1 MIIEDYRR
9 IFDFFFSGAEIP
21 EKLRQQFFGWLEIHG
36 NEPETKALLE
46 EYWNEVSS
54 AAPEFNLTEGLEK
67 LMARLGT
74 GNSIDKNANDSIAE
88 AKANARVKDAQT
100 NTTEKN
106 HQVNAEAGSTNVK
119 AIPGISHELSGS
131 PEKDGRK
138 PFRSK
143 ALKYCIA
150 AAAAAALF
158 LTGAATSELVTG
170 KRQETVLMASSENI
184 SSYTLPDG
192 SKVWLNK
199 NSWLTYNQRFGKRT
213 RQVALKGEGYF
224 EVNRDERRPFIVKM
238 QNNLDIKVLGTTFN
252 ACNYP
257 SLNKAEVILR
267 SGSVQVSDNG
277 RNEYVILKPNQKF
290 TWNEGTAEISSVN
303 AMNCCRWFE
312 HRLVF
317 DNVKL
322 KDILEN
328 LSHKYQTEISL
339 NVGNLADKHM
349 SMTIRDESVED
360 ILDILTTLL
369 PIRWRYQGAEIIIEN
384 KTKKH

>member
-74 GNSIDKNANDSIAE
+74 GNSIDKDANGSIAE
-88 AKANARVKDAQT
+88 AKVNARVKDVQADT
-100 NTTEKN
+100 AEENP
-106 HQVNAEAGSTNVK
+106 QVNAFSGIRHEEAE
-119 AIPGISHELSGS
+119 APRL
-131 PEKDGRK
+131 EKRK
-138 PFRSK
+138 IFRSK
-143 ALKYCIA
+143 TLKYCIA

-199 NSWLTYNQRFGKRT
+199 NSWLAYNQKFGKRT
-213 RQVALKGEGYF
+213 RQVTLKGEGYF

-290 TWNEGTAEISSVN
+290 TWNEGSAEISSVN

>member
-1 MIIEDYRR
+1 MIEDYRR
-9 IFDFFFSGAEIP
+9 IFDFFFSGVEVP

-88 AKANARVKDAQT
+88 AKVNARVKDAQT
-100 NTTEKN
+100 NTAEKN
-106 HQVNAEAGSTNVK
+106 HQVNAFSGIRHEEAE
-119 AIPGISHELSGS
+119 APRL
-131 PEKDGRK
+131 EKRK
-138 PFRSK
+138 SFRRK

-158 LTGAATSELVTG
+158 LTGAATSELLTG

-238 QNNLDIKVLGTTFN
+238 QNDLDIKVLGTTFN

-277 RNEYVILKPNQKF
+277 RNEHVILKPNQKF
-290 TWNEGTAEISSVN
+290 TWNEGTAKISSVN

-322 KDILEN
+322 KDIIEN

>member
-9 IFDFFFSGAEIP
+9 IFDFFFSGVEIP
-21 EKLRQQFFGWLEIHG
+21 EELRQQFFGWLEIHG

-67 LMARLGT
+67 LMARLRT
-74 GNSIDKNANDSIAE
+74 GNSIDKNANDSTAE
-88 AKANARVKDAQT
+88 AKVNARVKDAQT
-100 NTTEKN
+100 NTAEKN
-106 HQVNAEAGSTNVK
+106 HQVNAFSGIRHEEAE
-119 AIPGISHELSGS
+119 APRL
-131 PEKDGRK
+131 EKRK
-138 PFRSK
+138 IFRSK

-150 AAAAAALF
+150 AAAAAAIF

-199 NSWLTYNQRFGKRT
+199 NSWLAYNQKFGKRT

>member
-9 IFDFFFSGAEIP
+9 IFDFFFSGVEIP
-21 EKLRQQFFGWLEIHG
+21 EELRQQFFGWLEIHG
-36 NEPETKALLE
+36 NEPETKTLLE

-67 LMARLGT
+67 LMSRLGT

-88 AKANARVKDAQT
+88 AKVNARVKDAQT
-100 NTTEKN
+100 DTAEKN
-106 HQVNAEAGSTNVK
+106 HQVNAFSGIRHEEAE
-119 AIPGISHELSGS
+119 APRL
-131 PEKDGRK
+131 EKRK

-199 NSWLTYNQRFGKRT
+199 NSWLAYNQKFGKRT
-213 RQVALKGEGYF
+213 RQVTLKGEGYF

-290 TWNEGTAEISSVN
+290 TWNEGSAEISSVN

>member
-9 IFDFFFSGAEIP
+9 IFDFFFSGVEIP
-21 EKLRQQFFGWLEIHG
+21 EELRQQFFGWLEIHG

-88 AKANARVKDAQT
+88 AKVNARVEDAQT
-100 NTTEKN
+100 NTAEKN
-106 HQVNAEAGSTNVK
+106 HQVNAFSGIRHEEAE
-119 AIPGISHELSGS
+119 APRL
-131 PEKDGRK
+131 EKRK
-138 PFRSK
+138 IFRSK

-158 LTGAATSELVTG
+158 LTGAATSELVTE

-199 NSWLTYNQRFGKRT
+199 NSWLAYNQKFGKRT
-213 RQVALKGEGYF
+213 RQVTLKGEGYF

-238 QNNLDIKVLGTTFN
+238 QNDLDIKVLGTTFN

>member
-74 GNSIDKNANDSIAE
+74 GNSIDKNANDSTAE
-88 AKANARVKDAQT
+88 AKVNARVKDAQT
-100 NTTEKN
+100 DTAEKN
-106 HQVNAEAGSTNVK
+106 HQVNAFSGIRHEEAE
-119 AIPGISHELSGS
+119 APRL
-131 PEKDGRK
+131 EKRK
-138 PFRSK
+138 IFRSK

-150 AAAAAALF
+150 AAAAAAIF

-199 NSWLTYNQRFGKRT
+199 NSWLAYNQKFGKRT

>member
-9 IFDFFFSGAEIP
+9 IFDFFFSGVEIP

-67 LMARLGT
+67 LMARLGAE
-74 GNSIDKNANDSIAE
+74 NSIDKDANGSIAE
-88 AKANARVKDAQT
+88 AKVNARVEDAQT
-100 NTTEKN
+100 NTAEKN
-106 HQVNAEAGSTNVK
+106 HQVNAFSGIRHKEAET
-119 AIPGISHELSGS
+119 PRL
-131 PEKDGRK
+131 EKRK

-150 AAAAAALF
+150 AAAAAAIF
-158 LTGAATSELVTG
+158 LTGAATSELMTG

-199 NSWLTYNQRFGKRT
+199 NSWLAYNQKFGKRT

-238 QNNLDIKVLGTTFN
+238 QNDLDIKVLGTTFN

-290 TWNEGTAEISSVN
+290 TWNEGSAEISSVN

>member
-1 MIIEDYRR
+1 MIEDYRR
-9 IFDFFFSGAEIP
+9 IFDFFFSGVEVP

-54 AAPEFNLTEGLEK
+54 AAPEFDLTEGLEK
-67 LMARLGT
+67 LMTRLGA
-74 GNSIDKNANDSIAE
+74 GKGSSANGNDSPAE
-88 AKANARVKDAQT
+88 ANVNAGEE
-100 NTTEKN
+100 NT
-106 HQVNAEAGSTNVK
+106 QVNAKAGSTDVN
-119 AIPGISHELSGS
+119 AIPGIRREISGS
-131 PEKDGRK
+131 PEKKERK

-158 LTGAATSELVTG
+158 LTGAATSELLTG

-238 QNNLDIKVLGTTFN
+238 QNDLDIKVLGTTFN

-257 SLNKAEVILR
+257 SLNKSEVILR

-277 RNEYVILKPNQKF
+277 RNEHVILKPDQKF
-290 TWNEGTAEISSVN
+290 TWNEGTAKISSVN

>member
-21 EKLRQQFFGWLEIHG
+21 ENLRQQFFGWLEIHG

-88 AKANARVKDAQT
+88 AKVNARVKDAQT
-100 NTTEKN
+100 NTAEKN
-106 HQVNAEAGSTNVK
+106 HQVNAFSGIRHEEAE
-119 AIPGISHELSGS
+119 APRL
-131 PEKDGRK
+131 EKRK
-138 PFRSK
+138 IFRSK

-150 AAAAAALF
+150 AAAAAAIF

-199 NSWLTYNQRFGKRT
+199 NSWLAYNQKFGKRT

-339 NVGNLADKHM
+339 NVVNLADKHM

>member
-1 MIIEDYRR
+1 MMIEDYRR
-9 IFDFFFSGAEIP
+9 IFDFFFSGVEVP

-54 AAPEFNLTEGLEK
+54 AAPEFDLTEGLEK
-67 LMARLGT
+67 LMTRLGAGKGSSAN
-74 GNSIDKNANDSIAE
+74 GNGS
-88 AKANARVKDAQT
+88 
-100 NTTEKN
+100 TTEAN
-106 HQVNAEAGSTNVK
+106 VNAGEENTQVNAKAGSTDVN
-119 AIPGISHELSGS
+119 AITGIRREISGS
-131 PEKDGRK
+131 PEKKERK

-158 LTGAATSELVTG
+158 LTGAATSELLTG

-238 QNNLDIKVLGTTFN
+238 QNYLDIKVLGTTFN

-277 RNEYVILKPNQKF
+277 RNEHVILKPNQKF

>member
-1 MIIEDYRR
+1 MIEDYRR
-9 IFDFFFSGAEIP
+9 IFDFFFSGVEVP

-54 AAPEFNLTEGLEK
+54 AAPEFDLTEGLEK
-67 LMARLGT
+67 LMTRLGT
-74 GNSIDKNANDSIAE
+74 GTGKGSS
-88 AKANARVKDAQT
+88 T
-100 NTTEKN
+100 NGNGSTTEVN
-106 HQVNAEAGSTNVK
+106 VNAGEENTQVNAKAGSTDVN
-119 AIPGISHELSGS
+119 AIPGIRREISGS
-131 PEKDGRK
+131 PEKKERK

-158 LTGAATSELVTG
+158 LTGAATSELLTG

-238 QNNLDIKVLGTTFN
+238 QNDLDIKVLGTTFN

-290 TWNEGTAEISSVN
+290 TWNEGTAKISSVN

>member
-88 AKANARVKDAQT
+88 AKVNARVKDAQT
-100 NTTEKN
+100 NTAEKN
-106 HQVNAEAGSTNVK
+106 HQVNAFSEIRHEETEA
-119 AIPGISHELSGS
+119 PRL
-131 PEKDGRK
+131 EKRK
-138 PFRSK
+138 RFRSK

-150 AAAAAALF
+150 AAAAAAIF

-184 SSYTLPDG
+184 SFYTLPDG

-199 NSWLTYNQRFGKRT
+199 NSWLTYNQKFGKRT

>member
-9 IFDFFFSGAEIP
+9 IFDFFFSGVEIP
-21 EKLRQQFFGWLEIHG
+21 EELRQQFFGWLEIHG
-36 NEPETKALLE
+36 NEPETKTLLE

-88 AKANARVKDAQT
+88 AKVNARVKDAQT
-100 NTTEKN
+100 DTAEKN
-106 HQVNAEAGSTNVK
+106 HQVNAFSGIRHEEAE
-119 AIPGISHELSGS
+119 APRL
-131 PEKDGRK
+131 EKRK
-138 PFRSK
+138 LFRSK

-199 NSWLTYNQRFGKRT
+199 NSWLAYNQKFGKRT
-213 RQVALKGEGYF
+213 RQVTLKGEGYF
-224 EVNRDERRPFIVKM
+224 EVNRDEQRPFIVKM

-290 TWNEGTAEISSVN
+290 TWNEGSAEISSVN

>member
-9 IFDFFFSGAEIP
+9 IFDFFFSGVEVP

-54 AAPEFNLTEGLEK
+54 AAPEFDLTEGLEK
-67 LMARLGT
+67 LMTRLGAGKGSSAN
-74 GNSIDKNANDSIAE
+74 GNGSTT
-88 AKANARVKDAQT
+88 KANVNAGEE
-100 NTTEKN
+100 NT
-106 HQVNAEAGSTNVK
+106 QVNAKAGSTDVN
-119 AIPGISHELSGS
+119 AIPGIRREISGS
-131 PEKDGRK
+131 PEKKERK

-158 LTGAATSELVTG
+158 LTGAATSELLTG

-238 QNNLDIKVLGTTFN
+238 QNDLDIKVLGTTFN

-277 RNEYVILKPNQKF
+277 RNEYVILKPDQKF
-290 TWNEGTAEISSVN
+290 TWNEGTAKISSVN

>member
-1 MIIEDYRR
+1 MIEDYRR
-9 IFDFFFSGAEIP
+9 IFDFFFSGVEVP

-54 AAPEFNLTEGLEK
+54 AAPEFDLTEGLEK
-67 LMARLGT
+67 LMTRLGT

-88 AKANARVKDAQT
+88 AKVNARVKDAQT
-100 NTTEKN
+100 NTAEKN
-106 HQVNAEAGSTNVK
+106 HQVNAFSGIRHEEAE
-119 AIPGISHELSGS
+119 APRL
-131 PEKDGRK
+131 EKRK
-138 PFRSK
+138 IFRSK

-158 LTGAATSELVTG
+158 LTGAATSELLTG

-199 NSWLTYNQRFGKRT
+199 SSWLTYNQRFGKRT

-238 QNNLDIKVLGTTFN
+238 QNDLDIKVLGTTFN

-290 TWNEGTAEISSVN
+290 IWNEGTAKISSVN

-322 KDILEN
+322 KDIIEN

>member
-54 AAPEFNLTEGLEK
+54 AAPEFNITEGLEK

-88 AKANARVKDAQT
+88 AKVNARVKDAQT
-100 NTTEKN
+100 NTAEKN
-106 HQVNAEAGSTNVK
+106 TQVNAFSEIRHEEAE
-119 AIPGISHELSGS
+119 APRL
-131 PEKDGRK
+131 EKRK

-150 AAAAAALF
+150 AAAAAAIF

-199 NSWLTYNQRFGKRT
+199 NSWLAYNQKFGKRT

-290 TWNEGTAEISSVN
+290 TWNEGSAEISSVN

>member
-9 IFDFFFSGAEIP
+9 IFDFFFSGVEIP
-21 EKLRQQFFGWLEIHG
+21 EELRQQFFGWLEIHG

-88 AKANARVKDAQT
+88 AKVNARVEDSQT
-100 NTTEKN
+100 NTAEKN
-106 HQVNAEAGSTNVK
+106 HQVNAFSGIRHEEVEA
-119 AIPGISHELSGS
+119 PRL
-131 PEKDGRK
+131 EKRK
-138 PFRSK
+138 IFRSK

-199 NSWLTYNQRFGKRT
+199 NSWLAYNQKFGKRT

-238 QNNLDIKVLGTTFN
+238 QNGLDIKVLGTTFN

>member
-1 MIIEDYRR
+1 MIEDYRR
-9 IFDFFFSGAEIP
+9 IFDFFFSGVEVS

-67 LMARLGT
+67 LMTRLGLEKSSST
-74 GNSIDKNANDSIAE
+74 NGNNATAE
-88 AKANARVKDAQT
+88 ANVNAGAE
-100 NTTEKN
+100 NT
-106 HQVNAEAGSTNVK
+106 QVNAEAGSTNVK
-119 AIPGISHELSGS
+119 AIPGISRELSGS

-138 PFRSK
+138 LFRSK

-199 NSWLTYNQRFGKRT
+199 NSWLAYNQKFGKRT

-290 TWNEGTAEISSVN
+290 TWNEGSAEISSVN

>member
-9 IFDFFFSGAEIP
+9 IFDFFFSGVEIP

-74 GNSIDKNANDSIAE
+74 GNSIDKNANGSIAE
-88 AKANARVKDAQT
+88 AKVNARVKDAQT
-100 NTTEKN
+100 DTAEKN
-106 HQVNAEAGSTNVK
+106 HQVNAFSGIRHEEAE
-119 AIPGISHELSGS
+119 APRL
-131 PEKDGRK
+131 EKRK
-138 PFRSK
+138 LFRSK

-199 NSWLTYNQRFGKRT
+199 NSWLAYNQKFGKRT
-213 RQVALKGEGYF
+213 RQVNLKGEGYF
-224 EVNRDERRPFIVKM
+224 EVNRDEQRPFIVKM

>member
-67 LMARLGT
+67 LMTRLGLEKSSST
-74 GNSIDKNANDSIAE
+74 NGNNATAE
-88 AKANARVKDAQT
+88 ANVNAGA
-100 NTTEKN
+100 EN
-106 HQVNAEAGSTNVK
+106 HQVNAEAGSTDVN
-119 AIPGISHELSGS
+119 AIPGISRELSGS

-238 QNNLDIKVLGTTFN
+238 QNDLDIKVLGTTFN

-277 RNEYVILKPNQKF
+277 RNEHVILKPNQKF

>member
-67 LMARLGT
+67 LMTRLGLEKSSST
-74 GNSIDKNANDSIAE
+74 NGNNATAE
-88 AKANARVKDAQT
+88 ANVNAGAE
-100 NTTEKN
+100 NT
-106 HQVNAEAGSTNVK
+106 QVNAEAGSTDVN
-119 AIPGISHELSGS
+119 AIPGISRELSGS

-138 PFRSK
+138 LFRSK

-199 NSWLTYNQRFGKRT
+199 NSWLAYNQKFGKRT

>member
-74 GNSIDKNANDSIAE
+74 GNSIDKNADDSIAE
-88 AKANARVKDAQT
+88 AKVNARVEDAQT
-100 NTTEKN
+100 NTAEKN
-106 HQVNAEAGSTNVK
+106 HQVNAFSEIRHEEAE
-119 AIPGISHELSGS
+119 APRL
-131 PEKDGRK
+131 EKRK

-150 AAAAAALF
+150 AAAAAAIF

-199 NSWLTYNQRFGKRT
+199 NSWLTYNQKFGKRT

>member
-1 MIIEDYRR
+1 MIEDYRR
-9 IFDFFFSGAEIP
+9 IFDFFFSGVEVP

-54 AAPEFNLTEGLEK
+54 AAPEFDLTEGLEK
-67 LMARLGT
+67 LMTRLGAGKGSSAN
-74 GNSIDKNANDSIAE
+74 GNGSTT
-88 AKANARVKDAQT
+88 KAN
-100 NTTEKN
+100 
-106 HQVNAEAGSTNVK
+106 VN
-119 AIPGISHELSGS
+119 AIPGIRREISGL
-131 PEKDGRK
+131 PEKKERK

-158 LTGAATSELVTG
+158 LSGAATSELLTG

-238 QNNLDIKVLGTTFN
+238 QNDLDIKVLGTTFN

-277 RNEYVILKPNQKF
+277 LNEYVILKPNQKF
-290 TWNEGTAEISSVN
+290 TWNEGTAKISSVN

>member
-74 GNSIDKNANDSIAE
+74 GNSIDKNANGSIAE
-88 AKANARVKDAQT
+88 AKVNARVKDAQT
-100 NTTEKN
+100 NTAEKN
-106 HQVNAEAGSTNVK
+106 HQVNAFSGIRHEEAE
-119 AIPGISHELSGS
+119 APRL
-131 PEKDGRK
+131 EKRK
-138 PFRSK
+138 IFRSK

-290 TWNEGTAEISSVN
+290 TWNEGSDEISSVN

>member
-1 MIIEDYRR
+1 MIEDYRR
-9 IFDFFFSGAEIP
+9 IFDFFFSGVEVP

-54 AAPEFNLTEGLEK
+54 AAPEFDLTEGLEK
-67 LMARLGT
+67 LMTRLGS

-88 AKANARVKDAQT
+88 AKVNARVEDAQT
-100 NTTEKN
+100 DTAEKN
-106 HQVNAEAGSTNVK
+106 HQVNAFSGIRHEEAE
-119 AIPGISHELSGS
+119 APRL
-131 PEKDGRK
+131 EKRK
-138 PFRSK
+138 IFRSK

-158 LTGAATSELVTG
+158 LTGAATSELLTG

-238 QNNLDIKVLGTTFN
+238 QNDLDIKVLGTTFN

-277 RNEYVILKPNQKF
+277 RNEHVILKPDQKF
-290 TWNEGTAEISSVN
+290 TWNEGTAKISSVN

-322 KDILEN
+322 KDIIEN

>member
-74 GNSIDKNANDSIAE
+74 GNSIDKNANGSIAE
-88 AKANARVKDAQT
+88 AKVNARVEDAQT
-100 NTTEKN
+100 DTAEKN
-106 HQVNAEAGSTNVK
+106 HQVNAFSGIRHEEAE
-119 AIPGISHELSGS
+119 APRL
-131 PEKDGRK
+131 EKRK
-138 PFRSK
+138 IFRSK
-143 ALKYCIA
+143 TLKYCIA

-158 LTGAATSELVTG
+158 LTGAATSELMTE

-199 NSWLTYNQRFGKRT
+199 NSWLAYNQKFGKRT
-213 RQVALKGEGYF
+213 RQVTLKGEGYF

-238 QNNLDIKVLGTTFN
+238 QNDMDIKVLGTTFN

-290 TWNEGTAEISSVN
+290 TWNEGSAEISSVN

>member
-88 AKANARVKDAQT
+88 AKVNARVKDSQT
-100 NTTEKN
+100 NTAEKN
-106 HQVNAEAGSTNVK
+106 HQVNAFSGIRHEEAE
-119 AIPGISHELSGS
+119 APRL
-131 PEKDGRK
+131 EKRK
-138 PFRSK
+138 LFRSK

-199 NSWLTYNQRFGKRT
+199 NSWLAYNQKFGKRT

-224 EVNRDERRPFIVKM
+224 EVNRDEQRPFIVKM

>member
-1 MIIEDYRR
+1 MIEDYRR
-9 IFDFFFSGAEIP
+9 IFDFFFSGVEIP
-21 EKLRQQFFGWLEIHG
+21 EELRQQFFGWLEIHG

-88 AKANARVKDAQT
+88 AKVNARVEDAQT
-100 NTTEKN
+100 NTAEKN
-106 HQVNAEAGSTNVK
+106 HQVNAFSGIRHEEAE
-119 AIPGISHELSGS
+119 APRL
-131 PEKDGRK
+131 EKRK
-138 PFRSK
+138 LFRSK

-199 NSWLTYNQRFGKRT
+199 NSWLAYNQKFGKRT
-213 RQVALKGEGYF
+213 RQVTLKGEGYF
-224 EVNRDERRPFIVKM
+224 EVNRDEQRPFIVKM
-238 QNNLDIKVLGTTFN
+238 QNNLGIKVLGTTFN

-277 RNEYVILKPNQKF
+277 RNEHVILKPNQKF
-290 TWNEGTAEISSVN
+290 TWNEGSAEISSVN

>member
-9 IFDFFFSGAEIP
+9 IFDFFFSGVEIP
-21 EKLRQQFFGWLEIHG
+21 EELRQQFFGWLEIHG

-67 LMARLGT
+67 LMARLGAE
-74 GNSIDKNANDSIAE
+74 NSIDKDANGSIAE
-88 AKANARVKDAQT
+88 AKVNARVKDAQT
-100 NTTEKN
+100 DTAEKN
-106 HQVNAEAGSTNVK
+106 HQVNAFSGIRHEEAE
-119 AIPGISHELSGS
+119 APRL
-131 PEKDGRK
+131 EKRK

-199 NSWLTYNQRFGKRT
+199 NSWLTYSQKFGKRT
-213 RQVALKGEGYF
+213 RQVTLKGEGYF

-290 TWNEGTAEISSVN
+290 TWNEGSAEISSVN

>member
-36 NEPETKALLE
+36 NEPETKTLLE

-74 GNSIDKNANDSIAE
+74 GNSIDKNANGSIAE
-88 AKANARVKDAQT
+88 AKVNARVEDAQT
-100 NTTEKN
+100 DTEEKN
-106 HQVNAEAGSTNVK
+106 HQVNAFSGIRHEEAE
-119 AIPGISHELSGS
+119 APRL
-131 PEKDGRK
+131 EKRK
-138 PFRSK
+138 IFSSK

-199 NSWLTYNQRFGKRT
+199 NSWLAYNQKFGKRT

-224 EVNRDERRPFIVKM
+224 EVNRDEQRPFIVKM

-277 RNEYVILKPNQKF
+277 RNEYVILKPDQKF
-290 TWNEGTAEISSVN
+290 TWNEGTAKVSSVN

>member
-36 NEPETKALLE
+36 NEPETKTLLE

-74 GNSIDKNANDSIAE
+74 ENSIDKNANDSIAE
-88 AKANARVKDAQT
+88 AKVNARVKDAQT
-100 NTTEKN
+100 NTAEEN
-106 HQVNAEAGSTNVK
+106 HQVNAFSGIRHEEAE
-119 AIPGISHELSGS
+119 APRL
-131 PEKDGRK
+131 EKRK

-199 NSWLTYNQRFGKRT
+199 NSWLAYNQKFGKRT
-213 RQVALKGEGYF
+213 RQVTLKGEGYF
-224 EVNRDERRPFIVKM
+224 EVNRDEQRPFIVKM
-238 QNNLDIKVLGTTFN
+238 QNGLDIKILGTTFN

>member
-1 MIIEDYRR
+1 MTIEDYRR

-67 LMARLGT
+67 LMTRLGLEKSSST
-74 GNSIDKNANDSIAE
+74 NGNNAPAE
-88 AKANARVKDAQT
+88 ANVNAGAE
-100 NTTEKN
+100 NT
-106 HQVNAEAGSTNVK
+106 QVNAEAGSTNVN
-119 AIPGISHELSGS
+119 AIPGSSRELSGS

-138 PFRSK
+138 LFRSK

-150 AAAAAALF
+150 AAAAAAIF

>member
-9 IFDFFFSGAEIP
+9 IFDFFFSGVEIP
-21 EKLRQQFFGWLEIHG
+21 EELRQQFFGWLEIHG

-74 GNSIDKNANDSIAE
+74 GNSIDKNANGSIAE
-88 AKANARVKDAQT
+88 AKVNARVKDAQT
-100 NTTEKN
+100 NTAEKN
-106 HQVNAEAGSTNVK
+106 HQVNAFSGIRHEEAE
-119 AIPGISHELSGS
+119 APRL
-131 PEKDGRK
+131 EKRK
-138 PFRSK
+138 IFRSK
-143 ALKYCIA
+143 TLKYCIA

-158 LTGAATSELVTG
+158 LTGAATSELMTE

-199 NSWLTYNQRFGKRT
+199 NSWLAYNQKFGKRT
-213 RQVALKGEGYF
+213 RQVTLKGEGYF

-290 TWNEGTAEISSVN
+290 TWNEGSAEISSVN

>member
-9 IFDFFFSGAEIP
+9 IFDFFFSGAELP

-74 GNSIDKNANDSIAE
+74 GNSIDKNADDSIAE
-88 AKANARVKDAQT
+88 AKVNARVKDAQT
-100 NTTEKN
+100 NTAEKN
-106 HQVNAEAGSTNVK
+106 HQVNAFSEIRHEEAE
-119 AIPGISHELSGS
+119 APRL
-131 PEKDGRK
+131 EKRK

-150 AAAAAALF
+150 AAAAAAIF

-184 SSYTLPDG
+184 SFYTLPDG

-199 NSWLTYNQRFGKRT
+199 NSWLAYNQKFGKRT